1 MGRRTIKIT
10 IDTNILVR
18 FFIEDDPEQA
28 AQARALMI
36 KGTRIVI
43 PLPALCEAAWV
54 LRRGYRLPAA
64 DIADQLERLLL
75 VETIVIDRQA
85 LMAGAAFLRAGGDF
99 ADGAIATDGRDKGG
113 EVFVSFDRGA
123 VNRWRRMGG
132 NAAEPTLVLSAG

>member
-1 MGRRTIKIT
+1 MKIT

-28 AQARALMI
+28 DEARALMA
-36 KGTRIVI
+36 KATRIVI

-54 LRRGYRLPAA
+54 LRRGYRLPAR

-75 VETIVIDRQA
+75 VDVIVVDRSA
-85 LMAGAAFLRAGGDF
+85 LAAGVAFLRAGGDF
-99 ADGAIATDGRDKGG
+99 ADGVIATEGRDKGG

-132 NAAEPTLVLSAG
+132 NAAEPALLLSAG